1 MTFVVVIQVI
11 CPTHQQVKIAICD
24 KRFRIITVDWI
35 AYPGGETN
43 PQAAIC
49 SFHKQASQQS
59 NSLY

>member
-1 MTFVVVIQVI
+1 MQVI

-24 KRFRIITVDWI
+24 KRFRIITVNWI

-49 SFHKQASQQS
+49 NFSKQASQQS